1 MGPIA
6 CTDLAGLVKMRN
18 RARLDSSYSALGC
31 RIVMRRKIKKILLSG
46 ADDLPETSFIPELLE
61 SALSVSTVVRF
72 SVSDYG
78 DRWAPAR
85 ALFAC
90 RSGVQ
95 ALGPRFRRSWKLR
108 GAKSSR
114 VIDSSPNGGLTGQS
128 TSIRKL
134 LRW

>member
-1 MGPIA
+1 VGPIA
-6 CTDLAGLVKMRN
+6 CTDPAGLVKMRN

-46 ADDLPETSFIPELLE
+46 ADDLPETSFISELLE

-78 DRWAPAR
+78 DRWAPGTRAFRVPEWGSGAR
-85 ALFAC
+85 SAIPAIME
-90 RSGVQ
+90 
-95 ALGPRFRRSWKLR
+95 AARRE
-108 GAKSSR
+108 SSR